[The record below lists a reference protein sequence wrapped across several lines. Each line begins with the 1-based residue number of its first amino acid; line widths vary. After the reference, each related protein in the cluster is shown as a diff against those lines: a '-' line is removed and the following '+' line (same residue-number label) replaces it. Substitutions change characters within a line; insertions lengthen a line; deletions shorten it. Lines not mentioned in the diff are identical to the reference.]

1 MLFSPFFQIDQGSSC
16 CCFFLWIRFP
26 FWRDRRLT
34 KRARVGGLRWKNWMG
49 LECISRAE
57 PINEELL
64 YERIETRTIINKM
77 RKSAVPDALL
87 SDAGHR
93 RGPGRS
99 IYHHQKFEKQFCS
112 TMLLMLVLL
121 FLIMFF
127 TF

>member
-1 MLFSPFFQIDQGSSC
+1 M
-16 CCFFLWIRFP
+16 
-26 FWRDRRLT
+26 T

-77 RKSAVPDALL
+77 RKSAVPALL
-87 SDAGHR
+87 CDAGHR

-99 IYHHQKFEKQFCS
+99 TIIRNLKNSFVPRCC
-112 TMLLMLVLL
+112 
-121 FLIMFF
+121 
-127 TF
+127 